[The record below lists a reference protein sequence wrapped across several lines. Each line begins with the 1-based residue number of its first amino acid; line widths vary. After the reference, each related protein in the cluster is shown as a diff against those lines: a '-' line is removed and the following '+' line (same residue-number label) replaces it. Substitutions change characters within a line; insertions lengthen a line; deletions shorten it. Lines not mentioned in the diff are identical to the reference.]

1 MTIGFS
7 GISTG
12 SDWNSI
18 INQLLQI
25 ESRPLTTLQSR
36 EQEIDEK
43 ISDFGLVKSA
53 IDTFNSTVEE
63 LTSSSGFAAFN
74 ATSTDEAVLTVS
86 ADSSAVASSY
96 DVVVTQLAERDKI
109 ASSAYADA
117 TTAVGTGTL
126 SITVDGNTMDLVLDG
141 SNNTLTDIRDA
152 INSATDNPGVTA
164 TILNETSGSRLIL
177 TSEESGLASA
187 ITINVADGDDASNT
201 DANGLSRLF
210 HIGVGGDG
218 LAEQIDTAQD
228 AILTID
234 GFSIT
239 GASNTVTSAISGV
252 TLSLTGAGSSTINIT
267 RDNTE
272 IEERISGFVDAY
284 NTLISKIDELE
295 AGSLYNDSS
304 LRRIKQGF
312 VDVINQT
319 VDIGGDTAYLFEIG
333 ITRDRDGVLSVDSSE
348 LSTMLADDFN
358 RVTQILSEATTGY
371 ATRFY
376 NYTESLLE
384 VGGLLDSKNE
394 TLNSQKDAVQTQIE
408 RQELRLQTFEAK
420 LIEQF
425 AALDQTMA
433 VLTSTSE
440 YLTSQLSSLNNSNN

>member
-25 ESRPLTTLQSR
+25 ESRPLSTLQSR

-63 LTSSSGFAAFN
+63 LTSSSGFSAFN

-86 ADSSAVASSY
+86 ADSSAVPSSY

-117 TTAVGTGTL
+117 MTAVGTGTL

-152 INSATDNPGVTA
+152 INSATTNPGVTA

-187 ITINVADGDDASNT
+187 ITVSVADGDDASNT

-210 HIGVGGDG
+210 
-218 LAEQIDTAQD
+218 
-228 AILTID
+228 
-234 GFSIT
+234 
-239 GASNTVTSAISGV
+239 
-252 TLSLTGAGSSTINIT
+252 
-267 RDNTE
+267 
-272 IEERISGFVDAY
+272 
-284 NTLISKIDELE
+284 
-295 AGSLYNDSS
+295 
-304 LRRIKQGF
+304 
-312 VDVINQT
+312 
-319 VDIGGDTAYLFEIG
+319 
-333 ITRDRDGVLSVDSSE
+333 
-348 LSTMLADDFN
+348 
-358 RVTQILSEATTGY
+358 
-371 ATRFY
+371 
-376 NYTESLLE
+376 
-384 VGGLLDSKNE
+384 
-394 TLNSQKDAVQTQIE
+394 
-408 RQELRLQTFEAK
+408 
-420 LIEQF
+420 
-425 AALDQTMA
+425 
-433 VLTSTSE
+433 
-440 YLTSQLSSLNNSNN
+440 

>member
-1 MTIGFS
+1 
-7 GISTG
+7 
-12 SDWNSI
+12 
-18 INQLLQI
+18 
-25 ESRPLTTLQSR
+25 
-36 EQEIDEK
+36 
-43 ISDFGLVKSA
+43 
-53 IDTFNSTVEE
+53 
-63 LTSSSGFAAFN
+63 
-74 ATSTDEAVLTVS
+74 
-86 ADSSAVASSY
+86 
-96 DVVVTQLAERDKI
+96 
-109 ASSAYADA
+109 
-117 TTAVGTGTL
+117 
-126 SITVDGNTMDLVLDG
+126 
-141 SNNTLTDIRDA
+141 
-152 INSATDNPGVTA
+152 
-164 TILNETSGSRLIL
+164 
-177 TSEESGLASA
+177 
-187 ITINVADGDDASNT
+187 
-201 DANGLSRLF
+201 
-210 HIGVGGDG
+210 

-284 NTLISKIDELE
+284 NTLISTIDELE

-348 LSTMLADDFN
+348 LSTILADDFN

-394 TLNSQKDAVQTQIE
+394 TLNSQKDSVQTQIE

-440 YLTSQLSSLNNSNN
+440 YLTNQLSSLNNSNN

>member
-25 ESRPLTTLQSR
+25 ESRPLSTLQSR

-63 LTSSSGFAAFN
+63 LTSSSGFAAFT
-74 ATSTDEAVLTVS
+74 ASSTDEAVLTVS

-96 DVVVTQLAERDKI
+96 DVVVTQLANRDKI
-109 ASSAYADA
+109 ASSAYTDA
-117 TTAVGTGTL
+117 TTSVGTGTL

-152 INSATDNPGVTA
+152 INSATTNPGVTA
-164 TILNETSGSRLIL
+164 TILNEASGSRLIL
-177 TSEESGLASA
+177 TSEESGLANA
-187 ITINVADGDDASNT
+187 ITINVTDGDDASNT

-218 LAEQIDTAQD
+218 LAEQVDTAQD

-252 TLSLTGAGSSTINIT
+252 TLSLTGAGSSTINIA

-272 IEERISGFVDAY
+272 IEDRISGFVDAY
-284 NTLISKIDELE
+284 NTLIEQIDDLE

-319 VDIGGDTAYLFEIG
+319 VDIAGDTAYLFEIG

-348 LSTMLADDFN
+348 LSTALADDFN

-371 ATRFY
+371 ATRFF

-384 VGGLLDSKNE
+384 VGGLLDSKDD
-394 TLNSQKDAVQTQIE
+394 TLSSQKDSIQTQIE
-408 RQELRLQTFEAK
+408 RQELHLQTYEAT
-420 LIEQF
+420 LIRQF
-425 AALDQTMA
+425 ASLDQTMA
-433 VLTSTSE
+433 LLTSTSE
-440 YLTSQLSSLNNSNN
+440 YLTSQLASLNSNN

>member
-25 ESRPLTTLQSR
+25 ESRPLSTLQSR

-43 ISDFGLVKSA
+43 ISDFGLIKSA

-63 LTSSSGFAAFN
+63 LTSSSGFAAFT
-74 ATSTDEAVLTVS
+74 AASTDEAVLTVS

-96 DVVVTQLAERDKI
+96 DVVVTQLANRDKI
-109 ASSAYADA
+109 ASSAYTDA
-117 TTAVGTGTL
+117 TTSVGTGTL

-152 INSATDNPGVTA
+152 INSATTNPGVTA
-164 TILNETSGSRLIL
+164 TILNEASGSRLIL
-177 TSEESGLASA
+177 TSEESGLANA
-187 ITINVADGDDASNT
+187 ITINVTDGDDASNT

-252 TLSLTGAGSSTINIT
+252 TLSLTGAGSSTINIA

-272 IEERISGFVDAY
+272 IEDRISGFVDAY
-284 NTLISKIDELE
+284 NTLIEQIDDLE

-319 VDIGGDTAYLFEIG
+319 VDIAGDTAYLFEIG

-348 LSTMLADDFN
+348 LSTALADDFN

-371 ATRFY
+371 ATRFF

-384 VGGLLDSKNE
+384 VGGLLDSKDD
-394 TLNSQKDAVQTQIE
+394 TLNSQKDSIQTQIE
-408 RQELRLQTFEAK
+408 RQELHLQTYEAT
-420 LIEQF
+420 LIRQF
-425 AALDQTMA
+425 ASLDQTMA

-440 YLTSQLSSLNNSNN
+440 YLTSQLASLNSNN

>member
-25 ESRPLTTLQSR
+25 ESRPLSTLQSR

-63 LTSSSGFAAFN
+63 LTSSSGFAAFT
-74 ATSTDEAVLTVS
+74 ASSTDEAVLTVS

-96 DVVVTQLAERDKI
+96 DVVVTQLANRDKI
-109 ASSAYADA
+109 ASSAYTDA
-117 TTAVGTGTL
+117 TTSVGTGTL

-152 INSATDNPGVTA
+152 INSATTNPGVTA
-164 TILNETSGSRLIL
+164 TILNEASGSRLIL
-177 TSEESGLASA
+177 TSEESGLANA
-187 ITINVADGDDASNT
+187 ITINATEGDDASNP

-218 LAEQIDTAQD
+218 LAEQVDTAQD

-252 TLSLTGAGSSTINIT
+252 TLSLTGAGSSTINIA

-272 IEERISGFVDAY
+272 IEDRISGFVDAY
-284 NTLISKIDELE
+284 NTLIEQIDDLE

-319 VDIGGDTAYLFEIG
+319 VDIAGDTAYLFEIG

-348 LSTMLADDFN
+348 LSTALADDFN

-371 ATRFY
+371 ATRFF

-384 VGGLLDSKNE
+384 VGGLLDSKDD
-394 TLNSQKDAVQTQIE
+394 TLSSQKDSIQTQIE
-408 RQELRLQTFEAK
+408 RQELHLQTYEAT
-420 LIEQF
+420 LIRQF
-425 AALDQTMA
+425 ASLDQTMA
-433 VLTSTSE
+433 LLTSTSE
-440 YLTSQLSSLNNSNN
+440 YLTSQLASLNSNN

>member
-25 ESRPLTTLQSR
+25 ESRPLSTLQSR

-63 LTSSSGFAAFN
+63 LTSSSGFAAFT

-96 DVVVTQLAERDKI
+96 DVVVTQLANRDKI
-109 ASSAYADA
+109 ASSAYTDA
-117 TTAVGTGTL
+117 NTAVGTGTL

-141 SNNTLTDIRDA
+141 SNNTLTDIRDT

-164 TILNETSGSRLIL
+164 TILNEASGSRLIL
-177 TSEESGLASA
+177 TSEESGLANA
-187 ITINVADGDDASNT
+187 ITVNVTDGDDASNT

-218 LAEQIDTAQD
+218 LAEQVDTAQD

-252 TLSLTGAGSSTINIT
+252 TLSLSGAGSSTINIA

-272 IEERISGFVDAY
+272 IEDRISGFVDAY
-284 NTLISKIDELE
+284 NTLIEQIDDLE

-319 VDIGGDTAYLFEIG
+319 VDISGDTAYLFEIG

-348 LSTMLADDFN
+348 LSTALADDFN

-371 ATRFY
+371 ATRFF

-384 VGGLLDSKNE
+384 VGGLLDSKDD
-394 TLNSQKDAVQTQIE
+394 TLNSQKDSVQTQIE
-408 RQELRLQTFEAK
+408 RQELHLQTYEAM
-420 LIEQF
+420 LIRQF
-425 AALDQTMA
+425 ASLDQTMA
-433 VLTSTSE
+433 LLTSTSE
-440 YLTSQLSSLNNSNN
+440 YLTSQLASLNSNN

>member
-36 EQEIDEK
+36 EKEIDEK

-63 LTSSSGFAAFN
+63 LTSSTGFAAFN
-74 ATSTDEAVLTVS
+74 ATSTEEAVLTVS
-86 ADSSAVASSY
+86 ADSSAVPSSY

-117 TTAVGTGTL
+117 ITAVGTGTL

-141 SNNTLTDIRDA
+141 SNNTLTDIRNA

-187 ITINVADGDDASNT
+187 ITVSVADGDDASNT

-319 VDIGGDTAYLFEIG
+319 VDIAGDTAYLFEIG

-348 LSTMLADDFN
+348 LSTILADDFN

-376 NYTESLLE
+376 NYTESLLQ

-394 TLNSQKDAVQTQIE
+394 TLNSQKDSVQTQIE

-440 YLTSQLSSLNNSNN
+440 YLTNQLSSLNNSNN

>member
-25 ESRPLTTLQSR
+25 ESRPLSTLQSR
-36 EQEIDEK
+36 EQAIDEK

-63 LTSSSGFAAFN
+63 LTSSSGFAAFT
-74 ATSTDEAVLTVS
+74 ASSTDEAVLTVS

-96 DVVVTQLAERDKI
+96 DVVVTQLANRDKI
-109 ASSAYADA
+109 ASSAYTDA
-117 TTAVGTGTL
+117 NTAVGTGTL

-152 INSATDNPGVTA
+152 INSATTNPGVTA
-164 TILNETSGSRLIL
+164 TILNEASGSRLIL
-177 TSEESGLASA
+177 TSEESGLANA
-187 ITINVADGDDASNT
+187 ITVNVTDGDDASNT

-252 TLSLTGAGSSTINIT
+252 TLSLTGAGSSTINIA

-272 IEERISGFVDAY
+272 IEDRISGFVDAY
-284 NTLISKIDELE
+284 NTLIEQIDDLE

-319 VDIGGDTAYLFEIG
+319 VDIAGDTAYLFEIG

-348 LSTMLADDFN
+348 LSTALADDFN

-371 ATRFY
+371 ATRFF

-384 VGGLLDSKNE
+384 VGGLLDSKDD
-394 TLNSQKDAVQTQIE
+394 TLNSQKDSIQTQIE
-408 RQELRLQTFEAK
+408 RQELHLQTYEAS
-420 LIEQF
+420 LIRQF
-425 AALDQTMA
+425 ASLDQTMA
-433 VLTSTSE
+433 LLTSTSE
-440 YLTSQLSSLNNSNN
+440 YLTSQLASLNSNN

>member
-25 ESRPLTTLQSR
+25 ESRPLSTLQSR

-43 ISDFGLVKSA
+43 ISDFGLIKSA

-63 LTSSSGFAAFN
+63 LTSSSGFAAFT
-74 ATSTDEAVLTVS
+74 ASSTDEAVLTVS

-96 DVVVTQLAERDKI
+96 DVVVTQLANRDKI
-109 ASSAYADA
+109 ASSAYTDA
-117 TTAVGTGTL
+117 TTSVGTGTL

-152 INSATDNPGVTA
+152 INSATTNPGVTA
-164 TILNETSGSRLIL
+164 TILNEASGSRLIL
-177 TSEESGLASA
+177 TSEESGLANA
-187 ITINVADGDDASNT
+187 ITINVTDGDDASNT

-228 AILTID
+228 ATLTID

-252 TLSLTGAGSSTINIT
+252 TLSLTGAGSSTINIA

-272 IEERISGFVDAY
+272 IEDRISGFVDAY
-284 NTLISKIDELE
+284 NTLIEQIDDLE

-319 VDIGGDTAYLFEIG
+319 VDIAGDTAYLFEIG

-348 LSTMLADDFN
+348 LSTALADDFN

-371 ATRFY
+371 ATRFF

-384 VGGLLDSKNE
+384 VGGLLDSKDD
-394 TLNSQKDAVQTQIE
+394 TLNSQKDSIQTQIE
-408 RQELRLQTFEAK
+408 RQELHLQTYEAT
-420 LIEQF
+420 LIRQF
-425 AALDQTMA
+425 ASLDQTMA

-440 YLTSQLSSLNNSNN
+440 YLTSQLASLNSNN

>member
-25 ESRPLTTLQSR
+25 ESRPLSTLQSR

-63 LTSSSGFAAFN
+63 LTSSSGFAAFT

-96 DVVVTQLAERDKI
+96 DVVVTQLANRDKI
-109 ASSAYADA
+109 ASSAYTDA
-117 TTAVGTGTL
+117 NTAVGTGTL

-164 TILNETSGSRLIL
+164 TILNEASGSRLIL
-177 TSEESGLASA
+177 TSEESGLANA
-187 ITINVADGDDASNT
+187 ITVNVTDGDDASNT

-218 LAEQIDTAQD
+218 LAEQVDTAQD

-252 TLSLTGAGSSTINIT
+252 TLSLSGAGSSTINIA

-272 IEERISGFVDAY
+272 IEDRISGFVDAY
-284 NTLISKIDELE
+284 NTLIEQIDDLE

-319 VDIGGDTAYLFEIG
+319 VDISGDTAYLFEIG

-348 LSTMLADDFN
+348 LSTALADDFN

-371 ATRFY
+371 ATRFF

-384 VGGLLDSKNE
+384 VGGLLDSKDD
-394 TLNSQKDAVQTQIE
+394 TLNSQKDSVQTQIE
-408 RQELRLQTFEAK
+408 RQELHLQTYEAM
-420 LIEQF
+420 LIRQF
-425 AALDQTMA
+425 ASLDQTMA
-433 VLTSTSE
+433 LLTSTSE
-440 YLTSQLSSLNNSNN
+440 YLTSQLASLNSNN

>member
-25 ESRPLTTLQSR
+25 ESRPLSTLQSR

-63 LTSSSGFAAFN
+63 LTSSSGFAAFT
-74 ATSTDEAVLTVS
+74 ASSTDEAVLTVS

-96 DVVVTQLAERDKI
+96 DVVVTQLANRDKI
-109 ASSAYADA
+109 ASSAYTDA
-117 TTAVGTGTL
+117 TTSVGTGTL

-152 INSATDNPGVTA
+152 INSATTNPGVTA
-164 TILNETSGSRLIL
+164 TILNEASGSRLIL
-177 TSEESGLASA
+177 TSEESGLANA
-187 ITINVADGDDASNT
+187 ITINVTDGDDASNT

-218 LAEQIDTAQD
+218 LAEQVDTAQD

-252 TLSLTGAGSSTINIT
+252 TLSLTGAGSSTINIA

-272 IEERISGFVDAY
+272 IEDRISGFVDAY
-284 NTLISKIDELE
+284 NTLIEQIDDLE

-319 VDIGGDTAYLFEIG
+319 VDIAGDTAYLFEIG

-348 LSTMLADDFN
+348 LSTALADDFN
-358 RVTQILSEATTGY
+358 RVTLILSEATTGY
-371 ATRFY
+371 ATRFF

-384 VGGLLDSKNE
+384 VGGLLDSKDD
-394 TLNSQKDAVQTQIE
+394 TLSSQKDSIQTQIE
-408 RQELRLQTFEAK
+408 RQELHLQTYEAT
-420 LIEQF
+420 LIRQF
-425 AALDQTMA
+425 ASLDQTMA
-433 VLTSTSE
+433 LLTSTSE
-440 YLTSQLSSLNNSNN
+440 YLTSQLASLNSNN

>member
-25 ESRPLTTLQSR
+25 ESRPLSTLQSR

-63 LTSSSGFAAFN
+63 LTSSSGFAAFT
-74 ATSTDEAVLTVS
+74 ASSTDEAVLTVS

-96 DVVVTQLAERDKI
+96 DVVVTQLANRDKI
-109 ASSAYADA
+109 ASSAYTDA

-152 INSATDNPGVTA
+152 INSATTNPGVTA
-164 TILNETSGSRLIL
+164 TILNEASGSRLIL
-177 TSEESGLASA
+177 TSEESGLANA
-187 ITINVADGDDASNT
+187 ITISVTDGDDASNT

-218 LAEQIDTAQD
+218 LAEQVDTAQD

-252 TLSLTGAGSSTINIT
+252 TLSLTGAGSSTINIA

-272 IEERISGFVDAY
+272 IEDRISGFVDAY
-284 NTLISKIDELE
+284 NTLIEQIDDLE

-319 VDIGGDTAYLFEIG
+319 VDIAGDTAYLFEIG

-348 LSTMLADDFN
+348 LSTALADDFN

-371 ATRFY
+371 ATRFF

-384 VGGLLDSKNE
+384 VGGLLDSKDD
-394 TLNSQKDAVQTQIE
+394 TLSSQKDSIQTQIE
-408 RQELRLQTFEAK
+408 RQELHLQTYEAT
-420 LIEQF
+420 LIRQF
-425 AALDQTMA
+425 ASLDQTMA
-433 VLTSTSE
+433 LLTSTSE
-440 YLTSQLSSLNNSNN
+440 YLTSQLASLNSNN

>member
-384 VGGLLDSKNE
+384 VGGRLDSKNE

>member
-25 ESRPLTTLQSR
+25 ESRPLSTLQSR

-63 LTSSSGFAAFN
+63 LTSSSGFAAFT

-96 DVVVTQLAERDKI
+96 DVVVTQLANRDKI
-109 ASSAYADA
+109 ASSAYTDA
-117 TTAVGTGTL
+117 NTAVGTGTL

-164 TILNETSGSRLIL
+164 TILNEASGSRLIL
-177 TSEESGLASA
+177 TSEESGLANA
-187 ITINVADGDDASNT
+187 ITVNVTDGDDASNT

-218 LAEQIDTAQD
+218 LAEQVDTAQD

-252 TLSLTGAGSSTINIT
+252 TLSLSGAGSSTINIA

-272 IEERISGFVDAY
+272 IEDRISGFVDAY
-284 NTLISKIDELE
+284 NTLIEQIDDLE

-319 VDIGGDTAYLFEIG
+319 VDISGDTAYLFEIG

-348 LSTMLADDFN
+348 LSTALADDFN

-371 ATRFY
+371 ATRFF

-384 VGGLLDSKNE
+384 VGGLLDSKDD
-394 TLNSQKDAVQTQIE
+394 TLNSQKDSVQTQIE
-408 RQELRLQTFEAK
+408 RQELHLQTYEAM
-420 LIEQF
+420 LIRQF
-425 AALDQTMA
+425 ASLDQTMA
-433 VLTSTSE
+433 LLTSTSE
-440 YLTSQLSSLNNSNN
+440 YLTSQLASMNSNN

>member
-1 MTIGFS
+1 
-7 GISTG
+7 
-12 SDWNSI
+12 
-18 INQLLQI
+18 I
-25 ESRPLTTLQSR
+25 ESRPLSTLQSR

-63 LTSSSGFAAFN
+63 LTSSSGFAAFT
-74 ATSTDEAVLTVS
+74 ASSTDEAVLTVS

-96 DVVVTQLAERDKI
+96 DVVVTQLANRDKI
-109 ASSAYADA
+109 ASSAYTDA

-152 INSATDNPGVTA
+152 INSATTNPGVTA
-164 TILNETSGSRLIL
+164 TILNEASGSRLIL
-177 TSEESGLASA
+177 TSEESGLANA
-187 ITINVADGDDASNT
+187 ITINVTDGDDASNT

-218 LAEQIDTAQD
+218 LAEQVDTAQD

-252 TLSLTGAGSSTINIT
+252 TLSLTGAGSSTINIA

-272 IEERISGFVDAY
+272 IEDRISGFVDAY
-284 NTLISKIDELE
+284 NTLIEQIDDLE

-319 VDIGGDTAYLFEIG
+319 VDIAGDTAYLFEIG

-348 LSTMLADDFN
+348 LSTALADDFN

-371 ATRFY
+371 ATRFF

-384 VGGLLDSKNE
+384 VGGLLDSKDD
-394 TLNSQKDAVQTQIE
+394 TLSSQKDSIQTQIE
-408 RQELRLQTFEAK
+408 RQELHLQTYEAT
-420 LIEQF
+420 LIRQF
-425 AALDQTMA
+425 ASLDQTMA
-433 VLTSTSE
+433 LLTSTSE
-440 YLTSQLSSLNNSNN
+440 YLTSQLASLNSNN

>member
-25 ESRPLTTLQSR
+25 ESRPLSTLQSR

-43 ISDFGLVKSA
+43 ISDFGLIKSA

-63 LTSSSGFAAFN
+63 LTSSSGFAAFT
-74 ATSTDEAVLTVS
+74 AASTDEAVLTVS

-96 DVVVTQLAERDKI
+96 DVVVTQLANRDKI
-109 ASSAYADA
+109 ASSAYTDA
-117 TTAVGTGTL
+117 TTSVGTGTL

-152 INSATDNPGVTA
+152 INSATTNPGVTA
-164 TILNETSGSRLIL
+164 TILNEASGSRLIL
-177 TSEESGLASA
+177 TSEESGLANA
-187 ITINVADGDDASNT
+187 ITINVTDGDDASNT

-252 TLSLTGAGSSTINIT
+252 TLSLTGAGSSTINIA

-272 IEERISGFVDAY
+272 IEDRISGFVDAY
-284 NTLISKIDELE
+284 NTLIEQIDDLE

-319 VDIGGDTAYLFEIG
+319 VDIAGDTAYLFEIG
-333 ITRDRDGVLSVDSSE
+333 ITRDRDGVLSV
-348 LSTMLADDFN
+348 
-358 RVTQILSEATTGY
+358 
-371 ATRFY
+371 
-376 NYTESLLE
+376 
-384 VGGLLDSKNE
+384 
-394 TLNSQKDAVQTQIE
+394 
-408 RQELRLQTFEAK
+408 
-420 LIEQF
+420 
-425 AALDQTMA
+425 
-433 VLTSTSE
+433 
-440 YLTSQLSSLNNSNN
+440 

>member
-36 EQEIDEK
+36 EKEIDEK

-63 LTSSSGFAAFN
+63 LTSSTGFAAFN

-86 ADSSAVASSY
+86 ADSSAVPSSY

-117 TTAVGTGTL
+117 ITAVGTGTL

-141 SNNTLTDIRDA
+141 SNNTLTDIRNA

-187 ITINVADGDDASNT
+187 ITVSVADGDDASNT

-319 VDIGGDTAYLFEIG
+319 VDIAGDTAYLFEIG

-348 LSTMLADDFN
+348 LSTILADDFN

-376 NYTESLLE
+376 NYTESLLQ

-394 TLNSQKDAVQTQIE
+394 TLNSQKDSVQTQIE

-440 YLTSQLSSLNNSNN
+440 YLTNQLSSLNNSNN